1 LHFLRKTMVSTSFI
15 SREKLRQEVRRWIQ
29 SAREE
34 GVREGRREGWR
45 EGVQSGA
52 VEIILRWAK
61 QQLGDISPPVR
72 ARIEMLS
79 LTQLKELADV
89 LPTFKSEQELDRW
102 CDRYF

>member
-1 LHFLRKTMVSTSFI
+1 MVSTSLI
-15 SREKLRQEVRRWIQ
+15 SRERLRQELRRWIQ

-34 GVREGRREGWR
+34 GVREGRQEGWR

-52 VEIILRWAK
+52 VEIILRWVK
-61 QQLGDISPPVR
+61 HQLGEISPPIQ
-72 ARIEMLS
+72 ARIELLS
-79 LTQLKELADV
+79 LAQLKELADV